1 MDKGPRN
8 IDNLL
13 SKISESSKNKPVE
26 KLDLDSINTNQ
37 DINTSS
43 LITNVLKSRK
53 LNFSAKVLLTALI
66 IRDGLEGGKISIIT
80 TQDIIGASSTKTA
93 IKVLSDLEKSGLI
106 IRIRTKQFSTY
117 KINPNINEIL

>member
-1 MDKGPRN
+1 MDKDPRN